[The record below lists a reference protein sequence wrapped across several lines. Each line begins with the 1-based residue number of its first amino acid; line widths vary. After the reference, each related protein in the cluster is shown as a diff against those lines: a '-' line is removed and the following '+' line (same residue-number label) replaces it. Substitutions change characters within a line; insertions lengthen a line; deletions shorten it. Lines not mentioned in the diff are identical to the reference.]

1 MTIDNYKWEIRKKM
15 LHLSAR
21 QEKMRPVPDRKNA
34 HHEGQGS
41 TQPEPKNRT
50 NEFVQAP
57 LDV

>member
-1 MTIDNYKWEIRKKM
+1 MGNPQKM
-15 LHLSAR
+15 FQLSAR
-21 QEKMRPVPDRKNA
+21 RGEMRPVPDRKNA